1 MRRVSLALLGISALA
16 ALGLLAPAGQADVS
30 GAWELVIETRNGEM
44 TSTVRFAQEGD
55 KLKVS
60 MAGPRGGET
69 SGEGSIKGNDIQWSI
84 VRNAADGQRTV
95 VYKGTV
101 QGGTMS
107 GQAEIGDGGSVPW
120 KAVKR

>member
-1 MRRVSLALLGISALA
+1 MRRVPLALVGVSALA
-16 ALGLLAPAGQADVS
+16 LMGALAPAVPAEVS
-30 GAWELVIETRNGEM
+30 GTWELVIETQRGEM
-44 TSTVRFAQEGD
+44 TSTVRFVQDGD

-60 MAGPRGGET
+60 MTGPRGRET
-69 SGEGSIKGNDIQWSI
+69 AGEGWIKGDEIQWTI
-84 VRNAADGQRTV
+84 TRATPRGERTV

-107 GQAEIGDGGSVPW
+107 GQAEIGDGASVPW